1 MHALKLLQAF
11 QVIRLGLGR
20 RMFRAVLLFLLVAGM
35 QACARNHPNAFANPP
50 ALQPQCSIEMQQS
63 GPRTRA
69 FQGSAAHF
77 KRRAKLSYIW
87 SISDDPSAKIAGREF
102 TITFESAVPRRA
114 ATVHLIVN
122 GSDGTQAACDTV
134 IW

>member
-1 MHALKLLQAF
+1 MHALKPLQAF
-11 QVIRLGLGR
+11 QVIRSGLDHHI
-20 RMFRAVLLFLLVAGM
+20 FRAVLLLLLVAGM
-35 QACARNHPNAFANPP
+35 QACARNHPNAFANAP

-63 GPRTRA
+63 GPRTRT
-69 FQGSAAHF
+69 FEGTAARF
-77 KRRAKLSYIW
+77 KRRAKLSYTW
-87 SISDDPSAKIAGREF
+87 SISDDPAAKIAGREF